1 MVNTNFPT
9 QEGSNQN
16 MRLLNAK
23 NHTPPE
29 SKANHNKRQ
38 TQSKTPTPLEHKY
51 KPLKQQDKSMHKWPS
66 TVTTKA
72 KTIINNHKHKPRA
85 AQKQRWLTEHD
96 LQ

>member
-16 MRLLNAK
+16 MRFLNAK

-38 TQSKTPTPLEHKY
+38 TQSKTPITPEHKY
-51 KPLKQQDKSMHKWPS
+51 RPLKQQDKSMHKWTS

-72 KTIINNHKHKPRA
+72 KTIINHHKHKPCA
-85 AQKQRWLTEHD
+85 AHKQRWLTEHD
-96 LQ
+96 PQ